1 MPGNLALVDHRDA
14 ARPARN
20 VAVDFLRASGVILI
34 VLGHWLASSVTY
46 QNGRFGR
53 QNPLVDQPWT
63 QWLTWGFQAV
73 PTFFMVA
80 GYATAVSWAHRRDDE
95 GFSRQNWLRHR
106 LARVLG
112 PTAVYV
118 GVILTV
124 VAVLRLTGMAGSVV
138 QYAGWAVAMQLW
150 FLAVYVVVVSLTPI
164 ALAAQ
169 RRWGLWAPVLLATG
183 AVLVDVATMMYQVPH
198 IGLLNYLFCWGAF
211 YQIGIAWR
219 AGQLNGLRPVLLA
232 AGSGTV
238 LALLVW
244 LGHYPISMI
253 GVPGQQVQNT
263 TPPTVALLAF
273 GCTQIGIGTAL
284 VPALNRVLRASRARR
299 VVSIVNDNVMA
310 LYLWHMVP
318 VVLVA
323 VVGYPGGLFPQPA
336 EGTVDWWLFRLE
348 WIGILIVVTAG
359 EITLLSWGRGFFAA
373 TLPMLTSPIPEHW
386 TEPVLLAGA
395 AMTTYALACF
405 AADGFAPDGRFPWF
419 RALVFVLGAALV
431 TVRARRPSHQ

>member
-1 MPGNLALVDHRDA
+1 MTHRDA
-14 ARPARN
+14 PQPARN
-20 VAVDFLRASGVILI
+20 VAVDFLRASGVVLI

-46 QNGRFGR
+46 HDGRFGR

-80 GYATAVSWAHRRDDE
+80 GYASAVSWAHRRGQD

-118 GVILTV
+118 GVILVV
-124 VAVLRLTGMAGSVV
+124 VAVLRVTGVAGSVV

-150 FLAVYVVVVSLTPI
+150 FLAVYVVVVSSTPV

-169 RRWGLWAPVLLATG
+169 RHWGLWAPVAMALG
-183 AVLVDVATMMYQVPH
+183 AVCVDIATVAYSVPH
-198 IGLLNYLFCWGAF
+198 IGLLNYLLCWGAF
-211 YQIGIAWR
+211 YQVGIAWQ
-219 AGQLNGLRPVLLA
+219 AGQLAGPRTALLA
-232 AGSGTV
+232 VGSGTV
-238 LALLVW
+238 LALLVGW
-244 LGHYPISMI
+244 GHYPVSMI

-273 GCTQIGIGTAL
+273 GCAQIGIATAL
-284 VPALNRVLRASRARR
+284 IPALNRALRPARLQR
-299 VVSIVNDNVMA
+299 VVSLVNDNVMA

-323 VVGYPGGLFPQPA
+323 VVGYPTGLFPQPA
-336 EGTVDWWLFRLE
+336 EGTAAWWLFRLE
-348 WIGILIVVTAG
+348 WIVILIVITTA
-359 EITLLSWGRGFFAA
+359 EVALLFWGRRLFAA
-373 TLPMLTSPIPEHW
+373 ALPVLTVPIEQRW
-386 TEPVLLAGA
+386 AEPVLLAGA
-395 AMTTYALACF
+395 AMAAYALARI
-405 AADGFAPDGRFPWF
+405 AAYGFAPDGRFPWVN
-419 RALVFVLGAALV
+419 ALVFVAGAVLIA
-431 TVRARRPSHQ
+431 VRAPSTRGPSHR

>member
-1 MPGNLALVDHRDA
+1 MDHRDA
-14 ARPARN
+14 TRPARN
-20 VAVDFLRASGVILI
+20 VAVDYLRASGVVLI
-34 VLGHWLASSVTY
+34 VLGHWLASSLTY
-46 QNGRFGR
+46 QDGRFGR

-80 GYATAVSWAHRRDDE
+80 GYATAVSWAHRRGDD

-118 GVILTV
+118 AVILAA
-124 VAVLRLTGMAGSVV
+124 VAALQITGTAGSVV

-150 FLAVYVVVVSLTPI
+150 FLAVYVVVVSSTPI

-169 RRWGLWAPVLLATG
+169 RRLGLWAPLAM
-183 AVLVDVATMMYQVPH
+183 AVAAAVVDVAGLVYHVPH

-211 YQIGIAWR
+211 YQLGIAWH
-219 AGQLNGLRPVLLA
+219 AGQLAGLRPVVLA
-232 AGSGTV
+232 LGSGAV
-238 LALLVW
+238 LALLVGW
-244 LGHYPISMI
+244 GHYPVSMI

-263 TPPTVALLAF
+263 TPPTMALLAF
-273 GCTQIGIGTAL
+273 GCTQIGIGIAL
-284 VPALNRVLRASRARR
+284 VPALNRALRPARLRR

-323 VVGYPGGLFPQPA
+323 VVGYPAGLFPQPA
-336 EGTVDWWLFRLE
+336 EGTAAWWLFRLE
-348 WIGILIVVTAG
+348 WIAILTVVTAV
-359 EITLLSWGRGFFAA
+359 EIALLFWGRRLFAA
-373 TLPMLTSPIPEHW
+373 ALPMFAAPISERW
-386 TEPVLLAGA
+386 AEPLLLAGA
-395 AMTTYALACF
+395 ALTTYALACF
-405 AADGFAPDGRFPWF
+405 AADGFAPDGRFPWV
-419 RALVFVLGAALV
+419 RALLFAAGAVLVA
-431 TVRARRPSHQ
+431 VRARRPSDQ